1 MMQNVKPTSIYHQ
14 ETIANMISQNQ
25 LSKAD
30 PNHSGPLFRL
40 SKKSKDFSDS
50 LKNAVTFPP
59 LRGGKVLAALAERLA
74 KQGIQGI
81 RSHSRRAAAPSSSP
95 ANTRA
100 DSSKQR
106 FFDKQSGPAD
116 AVPLCISGCHYCLLG
131 STEAIAPAKAVS
143 GMV

>member
-1 MMQNVKPTSIYHQ
+1 MAFP
-14 ETIANMISQNQ
+14 
-25 LSKAD
+25 
-30 PNHSGPLFRL
+30 RL

-50 LKNAVTFPP
+50 LQNAVTFPP

-100 DSSKQR
+100 NSSEQR
-106 FFDKQSGPAD
+106 FFDKLS
-116 AVPLCISGCHYCLLG
+116 AVGKPLPYARENFSNPLKIPRFQLQFSEIL
-131 STEAIAPAKAVS
+131 IN
-143 GMV
+143 